1 LFEKDSKR
9 ILIVSN
15 GTNSTVL
22 SRIINKLITEN
33 EFFKFYLRPHPME
46 KSSVYKLFKN
56 EVNKGLLIDQ
66 LELFESL
73 SKSQI
78 VVSEI
83 STVLFESILYCDNVF
98 LLKTDYTKTILSSE
112 LMYLN
117 TVDES
122 NISDILHPYQ
132 NLNRM
137 KRINYYW
144 QTPNSKILNEIID

>member
-1 LFEKDSKR
+1 MEKDLVSK
-9 ILIVSN
+9 L
-15 GTNSTVL
+15 
-22 SRIINKLITEN
+22 
-33 EFFKFYLRPHPME
+33 Y
-46 KSSVYKLFKN
+46 KN
-56 EVNKGLLIDQ
+56 EIEKGVTIDQ

-83 STVLFESILYCDNVF
+83 STVLFESTLYCDNVF
-98 LLKTDYTKTILSSE
+98 LLKTDYTKTILSDD
-112 LMYLN
+112 LKYFV

-122 NISDILHPYQ
+122 NISEIFRLDE

>member
-1 LFEKDSKR
+1 
-9 ILIVSN
+9 
-15 GTNSTVL
+15 
-22 SRIINKLITEN
+22 
-33 EFFKFYLRPHPME
+33 M
-46 KSSVYKLFKN
+46 
-56 EVNKGLLIDQ
+56 LIDQ

-122 NISDILHPYQ
+122 NISEIFHPHE

-144 QTPNSKILNEIID
+144 QTPNSKILNEIIN

>member
-1 LFEKDSKR
+1 
-9 ILIVSN
+9 
-15 GTNSTVL
+15 
-22 SRIINKLITEN
+22 
-33 EFFKFYLRPHPME
+33 ME